1 MSDSS
6 AYITSTVVYEGK
18 LRTRARHERSGQ
30 EIITDAPIDNQG
42 KGEAFSPTD
51 LCATSL
57 ASCVMTI
64 MGIAAEAREIDLTG
78 MRAEVIKVMDG
89 PPRHI
94 SAVRVAIY
102 LPAKDYTPEQ
112 RKLLTKAAEACPVGR
127 SLNERLVQEVELVW

>member
-1 MSDSS
+1 
-6 AYITSTVVYEGK
+6 
-18 LRTRARHERSGQ
+18 
-30 EIITDAPIDNQG
+30 
-42 KGEAFSPTD
+42 
-51 LCATSL
+51 
-57 ASCVMTI
+57 MTI